1 MLAISTG
8 VSLEAALQAQAQS
21 QQDAANLGKQLNNPI
36 SSLISVPLQFNYNEN
51 IGPDDD
57 GSNWTLLVQP
67 VIPFSLNEN
76 WNLISRTILPIQW
89 TDEIPSGSNSDSGLG
104 DVTQSFFF
112 SPKQP
117 TAGGWIWGVGPVAVL
132 PLSRTSDSDIFG
144 AGEWAGG
151 PTGVALRQTE
161 TGWTYGALVNHVWDV
176 DGDTDISNTY
186 LQPFVAHTTPTAWTV
201 ALNSESTYDWEAEE
215 WSFPLNLM
223 LSKVV
228 HFGRLPVSF
237 QGGIRYW
244 VDSTDAGPEDWGARF
259 AVTFLFP
266 R

>member
-1 MLAISTG
+1 
-8 VSLEAALQAQAQS
+8 
-21 QQDAANLGKQLNNPI
+21 
-36 SSLISVPLQFNYNEN
+36 LISVPLRFKYNEN

-186 LQPFVAHTTPTAWTV
+186 LQPFVAHRTPTAWTV